1 MTIQTKSEIISALQD
16 SNRHVQDWFSAIP
29 VSDYFTRHGEV
40 WSASDN
46 VDHVIKAIKPIVKAM
61 KLPHLALQTMFGK
74 AQHTSRTFEEV
85 CKIYQEEI
93 SKGAKA
99 SGRFLPEDTPVE
111 ITEQAK
117 TEQIQKASK
126 VIEELITACETWEE
140 DVLDQYQLPHPII
153 GNLTMREMLFFT
165 IHHNLRHASTEGD

>member
-1 MTIQTKSEIISALQD
+1 MQIQTKAEIVSALQD
-16 SNRHVQDWFSAIP
+16 SNRHMQTWFSAI
-29 VSDYFTRHGEV
+29 SSTEYFTRQGEV
-40 WSASDN
+40 WSAADN

-99 SGRFLPEDTPVE
+99 SGRFLPEDAPVE
-111 ITEQAK
+111 NKEQAK
-117 TEQIQKASK
+117 LDQLQKASR
-126 VIEELITACETWEE
+126 VIEELILACEKWDE
-140 DVLDQYQLPHPII
+140 DALDQFQLPHPLI
-153 GNLTMREMLFFT
+153 GNLSMREMLFFT
-165 IHHNLRHASTEGD
+165 IHHNLRHASHEGD